1 MRDRSG
7 SSPRA
12 GGRIAQVSALI
23 SFTALAAVL
32 VWSGVAPFGKYA
44 LEDFPTLAY
53 VAMRPVI
60 AAITVFGV
68 LAARGETVWVDP
80 RDWKRFFVAGAL
92 CIGLSQLLF
101 IGGLARTSVAHL
113 IILASTSPL
122 LAAVYRWVRY
132 GQRPNQRAGLGMA
145 LGFIG
150 VLIVVGDAG
159 GSEGTSVIG
168 DLMGLGAAAAWVGA
182 TVMPQPLVDRYGA
195 PRATGWLLVAAAVLV
210 VPLGIPALIETA
222 HHPPPALAW
231 GSLLYTAMALLVG
244 NTLWQRAVQQVG
256 PGRTLVYLYL
266 EPVLALIIAAIVLGE
281 RLTPVQALGGL
292 LALGGVML
300 VQNEPS

>member
-1 MRDRSG
+1 MRE
-7 SSPRA
+7 RA
-12 GGRIAQVSALI
+12 GSFPGVGGRFAQLSTLI

-44 LEDFPTLAY
+44 LDDFPTLAY
-53 VAMRPVI
+53 VAIRPVI
-60 AAITVFGV
+60 AAVTVFGL
-68 LAARGETVWVDP
+68 LAARGEPVRVDP
-80 RDWKRFFVAGAL
+80 QDWKRIVVAGAF

-122 LAAVYRWVRY
+122 IAAVYRWARY
-132 GQRPNQRAGLGMA
+132 GYRPNQRAGLGMA
-145 LGFIG
+145 LGFLG
-150 VLIVVGDAG
+150 VIIVVGDAG
-159 GSEGTSVIG
+159 GSEGTSVVG

-182 TVMPQPLVDRYGA
+182 TVLPQPLVDRYGA

-210 VPLGIPALIETA
+210 GPLGSPALIETA
-222 HHPPPALAW
+222 QHPPPGLAW
-231 GSLLYTAMALLVG
+231 ASLLYTAMALRLG

-266 EPVLALIIAAIVLGE
+266 EPVLALIIAAIVLG
-281 RLTPVQALGGL
+281 
-292 LALGGVML
+292 
-300 VQNEPS
+300 